1 MRNTLGLLAPLA
13 WRSLWRNP
21 RRTVITL
28 IVVAAGL
35 YSILCFAAFLDAWAR
50 SSREAALNLLTGS
63 GQIHAQG
70 YLDDATV
77 ARRMSPPDAALEAAL
92 DAPDVG
98 AWTRRVRA
106 PGVIQSEYKTLPLT
120 LLGVHPGDEKA
131 ISTLPHEIAEGRYL
145 SGDGDIGVVL
155 GARLARRLKTRVGK
169 RVIIMAQDATGAL
182 AQRSYAVVGLFAG
195 NLDAE
200 NEYAFT
206 GIDTAQAM
214 LGIGDDISE
223 ISFKVPDD
231 TRLDAVVASLS
242 RAAPNLDVRPWTTL
256 SPLTA
261 AMDSFMRA
269 FVYIWLW
276 IMFVLMAI
284 GIINTQLM
292 AVFERMREF
301 GLLQALGMRPRL
313 VLAEVL
319 LESALLVGLGVIV
332 GAALSVATVLG
343 LRGGIDFH
351 FLAEGAEFF
360 GSGHVLY
367 PRVAPLQF
375 LEISLLI
382 WGLGVIVTL
391 WPARKAARSS
401 PVEVMSHAA

>member
-1 MRNTLGLLAPLA
+1 MTDTLALLAPLA

-35 YSILCFAAFLDAWAR
+35 YSILCFAALLDAWAR
-50 SSREAALNLLTGS
+50 SSRDAALDLLTGS

-70 YLDDATV
+70 YLEDATV
-77 ARRMSPPDAALEAAL
+77 GRRMAPPAGALEAAL
-92 DAPDVG
+92 KTPAVG
-98 AWTRRVRA
+98 AWAARVRVPA
-106 PGVIQSEYKTLPLT
+106 VIQSEYKTLPVT
-120 LLGVHPGDEKA
+120 LLGVHPEQERV
-131 ISTLPHEIAEGRYL
+131 ISTLPREIAQGRYL
-145 SGDGDIGVVL
+145 KADGDIGVVL
-155 GARLARRLKTRVGK
+155 GAHLAKRLKTRVGK
-169 RVIIMAQDATGAL
+169 RVIVMAQDDSGAL
-182 AQRSYAVVGLFAG
+182 AQRSYEVTGLFAG

-200 NEYAFT
+200 DQFAFT

-214 LGIGDDISE
+214 LGIGRDISE
-223 ISFKVPDD
+223 VSFKVADD
-231 TRLDAVVASLS
+231 KALAGVVAGLR
-242 RAAPNLDVRPWTTL
+242 RAAPGLDVRPWTTL
-256 SPLTA
+256 SPMAA

-313 VLAEVL
+313 ILAEVL
-319 LESALLVGLGVIV
+319 LESAMLIGLGVLI
-332 GAALSVATVLG
+332 GAGLSVLTVLALSGG
-343 LRGGIDFH
+343 LDLH
-351 FLAEGAEFF
+351 FLAQGAEFF
-360 GSGHVLY
+360 GVGHVLY
-367 PRVAPLQF
+367 PRLAPLQV

-382 WGLGVIVTL
+382 WVLGVIVAL
-391 WPARKAARSS
+391 WPARKAAASS